1 MQEKPQ
7 IGDRR
12 RFHRVGFHADAILK
26 LPIGTVSV
34 EVIDISLA
42 GALMEVDSTAILT
55 EGSPGSLILRLSDEV
70 QIKMKG
76 EIIEHSDG
84 KYAIRRKLCSPGDD
98 QHLKR
103 LLELNLGGSKLL
115 ERDIQTLINEYQ
127 RAG

>member
-1 MQEKPQ
+1 MPEKPQ

-12 RFHRVGFHADAILK
+12 RYHRVGFHADAILK
-26 LPIGTVSV
+26 LAIGTVSV
-34 EVIDISLA
+34 EVLDISLA
-42 GALMEVDSTAILT
+42 GALMKVDSTAILT

-76 EIIEHSDG
+76 EIVVHGDG
-84 KYAIRRKLCSPGDD
+84 NYAIRRKLTSPGDD
-98 QHLKR
+98 HHLKR

-115 ERDIQTLINEYQ
+115 ERDIQTLISEHQ

>member
-1 MQEKPQ
+1 MQKSPQ
-7 IGDRR
+7 IGERR
-12 RFHRVGFHADAILK
+12 RYHRVGFHADAILK
-26 LPIGTVSV
+26 LPVGTISV
-34 EVIDISLA
+34 EVLDISLA
-42 GALMEVDSTAILT
+42 GALMKVDSKAILT

-76 EIIEHSDG
+76 EIIEHGDG
-84 KYAIRRKLCSPGDD
+84 KYAIRRVPSTPSDD
-98 QHLKR
+98 HHLKR